1 MKKIKICILLVIS
14 LFELTSCALES
25 EVYDSI
31 NGNIFPT
38 TESDAEALVTGNA
51 YSVFR
56 NNGYDGMFN
65 VATGVLIVS
74 DLMSDYG
81 ECTWRQWESI
91 LYNRWSVGNGY
102 NDNHWRWAK
111 YMGKITMTIDRI
123 ENMDLSEELKTRYL
137 AELHCARGWLAF
149 CMWDLYGPI
158 PIADIETLKNPLE
171 EKIIPRLSEEEM
183 QNFIVTELTEAAS
196 NLPYSYA
203 KESKD
208 YGRFT
213 KGLCNMV
220 LLKFYM
226 QTKQWD
232 KAEALGKELTKAEY
246 GYKLESD
253 YASIFKLSNEKN
265 AETIWAVNCLRG
277 TQVHK
282 WHPHVLPNDFPGT
295 ETLTKWNG
303 WKISWDF
310 FDTFEP
316 GDKLL
321 YYGAIPCKYDC
332 YDFAGTLGE
341 DSETDYIIYRYADA
355 VTLYAEAMVR
365 NQNIITDEALY
376 WFNAIRKRAGL
387 SEYKKSD
394 FTSTR
399 DFLDKLLLERGHEL
413 FFEGC
418 RRQDLIRDGSY
429 IEAIKHKCQVAGQ
442 TTLVNENYERIPLPQ
457 SVIDEGKGLIEQ
469 NPGY

>member
-1 MKKIKICILLVIS
+1 M
-14 LFELTSCALES
+14 
-25 EVYDSI
+25 
-31 NGNIFPT
+31 
-38 TESDAEALVTGNA
+38 
-51 YSVFR
+51 
-56 NNGYDGMFN
+56 
-65 VATGVLIVS
+65 
-74 DLMSDYG
+74 
-81 ECTWRQWESI
+81 
-91 LYNRWSVGNGY
+91 
-102 NDNHWRWAK
+102 
-111 YMGKITMTIDRI
+111 
-123 ENMDLSEELKTRYL
+123 
-137 AELHCARGWLAF
+137 
-149 CMWDLYGPI
+149 
-158 PIADIETLKNPLE
+158 E

-203 KESKD
+203 KDNENYS
-208 YGRFT
+208 RFT

-226 QTKQWD
+226 QTKQWA
-232 KAEALGKELTKAEY
+232 KAETLGKELTKSEY
-246 GYKLESD
+246 GYKLEPD
-253 YASIFKLSNEKN
+253 YASIFKLTNEKN

-316 GDKLL
+316 GDKRLETIIYSYTGTNGIVHNEENDKVSSDKLL

-394 FTSTR
+394 FTDTR

-418 RRQDLIRDGSY
+418 RRQDLIRDDSY
-429 IEAIKHKCQVAGQ
+429 VEAIKHKCQVAGQ

-457 SVIDEGKGLIEQ
+457 SVINEGKGQIEQ